1 MASGNGRSSPVEMI
15 GKSHRRLSSHP
26 GGTVRF
32 LAIAQRP
39 TPVVRSARLVAEHD
53 EEALCLA
60 CGQALPP
67 VLSVTGSVRCQD
79 CRESN
84 TPLRAELVAPPAQAT
99 RAA

>member
-1 MASGNGRSSPVEMI
+1 MVVKLHRGLAST
-15 GKSHRRLSSHP
+15 P
-26 GGTVRF
+26 GSTVRF
-32 LAIAQRP
+32 LAIVERP

-53 EEALCLA
+53 EEAHCLA

-84 TPLRAELVAPPAQAT
+84 RALSSELVEPSVKTSQA
-99 RAA
+99 A